1 MRTSE
6 HIFKCSFH
14 SPFDLLATQSIPT
27 TNEQMM
33 ISRLCT
39 FACKQ
44 ILHKRIKRVV
54 RGGGGSRSCFT
65 ENKTVLSYF
74 TKNKIGISC
83 FTEKK
88 ENIFLK
94 TKVTYRFILKKLR
107 PKQRLVC
114 CFHYPSTSCSER
126 CKKETEFCIYIT
138 NGTIF
143 HHCKIM
149 RVCRRSRHR
158 IPGS

>member
-54 RGGGGSRSCFT
+54 RGGGGGLDHVSRKIKQCL
-65 ENKTVLSYF
+65 E
-74 TKNKIGISC
+74 IGISC